1 MSTKISL
8 KHRYENRIGGYH
20 LYRECLEEDEAYV
33 YLEVDGVPFKAAN
46 SAYIDGDEGL
56 SSIAFRLPIA
66 WARELGLVENP
77 PEVIPE
83 KIIRRS
89 PLMGMIEEPD
99 GKDNQA
105 VRQDLVENPPA
116 PKDMLKGAIRALMDN
131 DIQATEGDR
140 NSQSQKL
147 AAWFL
152 APNGWIPS
160 QGPDGPRP
168 VAPIDALDRP
178 EDVINALKKR
188 QGTHDA

>member
-8 KHRYENRIGGYH
+8 KHRYENGIGGYH

-46 SAYIDGDEGL
+46 TAYIDGDEGL

-66 WARELGLVENP
+66 WACELGLVENP
-77 PEVIPE
+77 P
-83 KIIRRS
+83 
-89 PLMGMIEEPD
+89 
-99 GKDNQA
+99 
-105 VRQDLVENPPA
+105 A
-116 PKDMLKGAIRALMDN
+116 PNDKLGGAIRALMDN
-131 DIQATEGDR
+131 DIQLAEGDR
-140 NSQSQKL
+140 VRQSQKL

-152 APNGWIPS
+152 APNGWIART
-160 QGPDGPRP
+160 GPDGPKP

-188 QGTHDA
+188 EGTYVA